1 MPRIIKI
8 SLFVLVLNI
17 ASPDLVKAQR
27 PSSLVINEFMASNR
41 SYNTDPQGQY
51 DDWIELYNYGA
62 NAVNLGG
69 MYLTD
74 DLASPTKWRIPDAT
88 AIPAGGYLL
97 IWADNDISDTGLH
110 ANFKLS
116 GDGEEIGLFA
126 SDGNTLIDSVTFGA
140 QTVDIS
146 YGRYPDAAYYL
157 RFFSVPTPAAANDNA
172 YLGKI
177 EDLRFSHVRG
187 FYDTPF
193 SVTIATETEDVIIYY
208 SLDGSEPYDLTGRSP
223 SGVVYT
229 TPVPIERTTCLR
241 AMAIKD
247 GWLPTKIFTHT
258 YIFIDD
264 VIVQDQQQAL
274 REGYTDTWSN
284 FPADYEMDPEI
295 YNDPDYADFMDDAL
309 LSIPTMSIVTDKGNL
324 FGSSAGIYT
333 HPLNE
338 GFEWERPTSVELF
351 DPNGSKEF
359 QVNCGLRIQGGHS
372 RHPHKCPKHSFSL
385 RFRGIYGPTTLDYNL
400 FGEDWPVSSFNL
412 LHLRGFFNNAW
423 THWGS
428 DQRERAQYI
437 RDQWMRDSLTEMGNQ
452 DALQGFP
459 VHLYLNGL
467 YWGVYSLHERPDA
480 SHYAA
485 YNGGDEDDIDAI
497 NGDPTYVISDPLNT
511 GSVTDGTIDAWLE
524 LKDVVADR
532 NWERI
537 CQLLDVDS
545 FIDWTILFYFSG
557 TTDIKQGTNWRA
569 AGGGSQRKP
578 WRFYSWDAEHVM
590 ENVNQFGIGTVS
602 DPSGLFGYLE
612 NISEFRTRF
621 GDRLHKHLFNNG
633 ALTTERNLERW
644 INRSDEIRLAVIAES
659 ARWGDYRRDVH
670 QYQYSP
676 YLLYT
681 RNDFWIP
688 ENNYI
693 TNDYFP
699 RRTEI
704 ALNMFRSLDIY
715 PRTDAPVFHI
725 NGSYQHGG
733 NIESDD
739 TLSMTASGGTIYY
752 TLDGSDPHLLM
763 PSQGDTA
770 GTVIMAEDAAKRVLV
785 PTGPVSDNWRG
796 GQPFDDSTWV
806 DSRGEPGGIGY
817 ERSSGYERYISL
829 YLEDRMYG
837 TNTTCYV
844 RIHFT
849 CDGDL
854 NNIDSMALRVR
865 YDDGFIAYLNGT
877 EVAREN
883 FAGTP
888 SWNSSAI
895 SNHSDSEAIN
905 FERIDISAFIDNL
918 QQGSNLLAI
927 HGMNSS
933 VTSSDFLI
941 SAELV
946 VEESSSPNDEEEEV
960 PDSIIEYV
968 GPVILP
974 HSTQVKAR
982 VLIGNTWSALNEGVY
997 AIGSVA
1003 DNLRITEIMYNPYGP
1018 DDAEEPNE
1026 EYIELKN
1033 IGTETINLNLVK
1045 LTNGVDFIFP
1055 SLELASGE
1063 YVVVVQDI
1071 AAFEARYGRNINVA
1085 GQYSGR
1091 LNNAGERIE
1100 LEDAIGQTILD
1111 FSYRDGW
1118 RSVTDG
1124 EGFSLTIIDSTA
1136 TNDWNDGDSWRASA
1150 YISGSPGEDDSGII
1164 PNPSAVVINELL
1176 ARSPGN
1182 NPDWIEL
1189 HNTTDTAIDI
1199 SGWYLSDS
1207 SDSSGSGPNLTKY
1220 EIPAGTTIPPN
1231 GYIVFYQDQHFG
1243 NPNLAN
1249 AFVLSADGERVYLSS
1264 AENGVLTGYRQVE
1277 DFGASAASVS
1287 FGRCYK
1293 PSTGNYNFVAMSENT
1308 PGSAN
1313 SVPKVGP
1320 IVINEIMYNPS
1331 WPEGGSYTNEQ
1342 YEYIELYNISSGPVN
1357 LEGWRFTD
1365 GIDFTFPVGVSI
1377 PAGGYL
1383 LVVKHPEAFMW
1394 RYPTVPSDIIYG
1406 PYNGNLSNAGE
1417 RLELSKDSDSD
1428 VRIDRVSFSDGSHP
1442 EDFPGG
1448 VDLWPVEADGSGQSL
1463 TRRVPSDYGNDPDN
1477 WIASA
1482 PSPGQ

>member
-1 MPRIIKI
+1 MSKIIKI
-8 SLFVLVLNI
+8 SLYVLVVNI
-17 ASPDLVKAQR
+17 ALPGLVEAQR
-27 PSSLVINEFMASNR
+27 PFPLVINEFMASNR
-41 SYNTDPQGQY
+41 SHSTDPQGQY
-51 DDWIELYNYGA
+51 DDWIEVHNYGSD
-62 NAVNLGG
+62 NINIGG

-74 DLASPTKWRIPDAT
+74 DLTVPTKWRIPAST
-88 AIPAGGYLL
+88 VVPAGGYLL
-97 IWADNDISDTGLH
+97 VWADNDISDTGLH
-110 ANFKLS
+110 TNFKLS
-116 GDGEEIGLFA
+116 GDGEEISLFA
-126 SDGNTLIDSVTFGA
+126 TDGIALIDSIAFGT
-140 QTVDIS
+140 QTADIS
-146 YGRYPDAAYYL
+146 YGRYPDAADNL
-157 RFFSVPTPAAANDNA
+157 SFFSVPTPAATNGNA

-177 EDLRFSHVRG
+177 ENLRFSHVRG

-193 SVTIATETEDVIIYY
+193 TVTIATETEDVTIYY
-208 SLDGSEPYDLTGRSP
+208 SLDGSEPYDLSGRSP
-223 SGVVYT
+223 IGMVYT
-229 TPVPIERTTCLR
+229 TPVFIERTTCLR

-247 GWLPTKIFTHT
+247 GWLPTEIFTHT

-284 FPADYEMDPEI
+284 YPADYEMDPEI

-333 HPLNE
+333 HPLSE
-338 GFEWERPTSVELF
+338 GIEWEKPTSVELF

-400 FGEDWPVSSFNL
+400 FGEDWPISSFNL

-423 THWGS
+423 THWGV

-459 VHLYLNGL
+459 VHLYLNGF

-480 SHYAA
+480 SHYAV

-524 LKDVVADR
+524 LKEVVADR
-532 NWERI
+532 DWERI

-545 FIDWTILFYFSG
+545 FIDWTILFYFAG

-590 ENVNQFGIGTVS
+590 ENVDQFGIGTVS

-612 NISEFRTRF
+612 SISEFRTRF
-621 GDRLHKHLFNNG
+621 SDRVHKHLFNSG
-633 ALTTERNLERW
+633 VLTTERNLERW
-644 INRSDEIRLAVIAES
+644 INRSDELRLAVIAES
-659 ARWGDYRRDVH
+659 ARWGDYRRDMH
-670 QYQYSP
+670 SYSSGP

-693 TNDYFP
+693 TNYYFP

-704 ALNMFRSLDIY
+704 ALNMFRSRDMY
-715 PRTDAPVFHI
+715 SRVDAPVFHI
-725 NGSYQHGG
+725 NGSYLHGG
-733 NIESDD
+733 NVESDD
-739 TLSMTASGGTIYY
+739 ILSMTAPGGTIYY
-752 TLDGSDPHLLM
+752 TLDGSDPRLLM
-763 PSQGDTA
+763 PSQGDTT
-770 GTVIMAEDAAKRVLV
+770 GTVIVAEDAAKTVLV

-796 GQPFDDSTWV
+796 GQPFDDSAWV
-806 DSRGEPGGIGY
+806 DSRGGPGGIGY
-817 ERSSGYERYISL
+817 ERSSGYEDFISL
-829 YLEDRMYG
+829 DLEGRMYG

-844 RIHFT
+844 RIHFAF
-849 CDGDL
+849 DNELD
-854 NNIDSMALRVR
+854 NIDSMILRAR

-883 FAGTP
+883 FIGTP
-888 SWNSSAI
+888 AWNSSAI
-895 SNHSDSEAIN
+895 SNHSDSEAVN
-905 FERIDISAFIDNL
+905 FERVDISAFINNL
-918 QQGSNLLAI
+918 QQGNNILAI
-927 HGMNSS
+927 HAMNSS

-941 SAELV
+941 SVELV
-946 VEESSSPNDEEEEV
+946 VEEGSATDDEEIPESV
-960 PDSIIEYV
+960 IEYA
-968 GPVILP
+968 GPVALP
-974 HSTQVKAR
+974 HSTQVKSR
-982 VLIGNTWSALNEGVY
+982 VLIGNTWSALNEAVY
-997 AIGSVA
+997 AIGPVA
-1003 DNLRITEIMYNPYGP
+1003 DNLRITEIMYNPYGL
-1018 DDAEEPNE
+1018 DNSVEPNE

-1045 LTNGVDFIFP
+1045 LTNGVDFTFP
-1055 SLELASGE
+1055 DIELVPNE

-1071 AAFEARYGRNINVA
+1071 DAFEARYGQGINIA

-1111 FSYRDGW
+1111 FNYRDGW

-1124 EGFSLTIIDSTA
+1124 DGFSLTIINPA
-1136 TNDWNDGDSWRASA
+1136 NTNPASWNDGDSWRASA
-1150 YISGSPGEDDSGII
+1150 YIGGSPGADDSGII
-1164 PNPSAVVINELL
+1164 PNPGAIVINELL
-1176 ARSPGN
+1176 AMLANTPGN
-1182 NPDWIEL
+1182 SPDWIEL

-1199 SGWYLSDS
+1199 SGWYLSDG
-1207 SDSSGSGPNLTKY
+1207 GSNLTKY
-1220 EIPAGTTIPPN
+1220 EIPAGTTIPAN
-1231 GYIVFYQDQHFG
+1231 GYIVFYEDRHFG
-1243 NPNLAN
+1243 NPSLATPF
-1249 AFVLSADGERVYLSS
+1249 ALSADGEQVYLSS

-1277 DFGASAASVS
+1277 DFGASATGVS
-1287 FGRCYK
+1287 FGRYYK

-1308 PGSAN
+1308 PDSAN
-1313 SVPKVGP
+1313 SYPKVGP
-1320 IVINEIMYNPS
+1320 IVITEIMYNPS
-1331 WPEGGSYTNEQ
+1331 WPNGGSYTNDQ
-1342 YEYIELYNISSGPVN
+1342 YEYIELYNMGSEPVS
-1357 LEGWRFTD
+1357 LEGWQFTD
-1365 GIDFTFPVGVSI
+1365 GIDFTFPMGGGIDTI

-1383 LVVKHPEAFMW
+1383 LVVRHPDAFMW
-1394 RYPTVPSDIIYG
+1394 RYPSVPADTIYG
-1406 PYNGNLSNAGE
+1406 PYEGNLSNAGE
-1417 RLELSKDSDSD
+1417 RLELSTGSD
-1428 VRIDRVSFSDGSHP
+1428 VRVDRVSYSDGSHP
-1442 EDFPGG
+1442 EDCPGG
-1448 VDLWPVEADGSGQSL
+1448 IDLWPIEADGAGQSL
-1463 TRRVPSDYGNDPDN
+1463 TRQVSSDYGNDPDN
-1477 WIASA
+1477 WTASA